1 MRASKYPVPRAID
14 GVADAPAVIGCF
26 RGGIMAKSRST
37 FGKIQREQEKRERAR
52 EKQERRELRKEN
64 EDEEV
69 VVDGSPID
77 ESKILMEFAKIHE
90 DFADGRMSQE
100 DFETRQEELRQLLM
114 AQ

>member
-1 MRASKYPVPRAID
+1 M
-14 GVADAPAVIGCF
+14 
-26 RGGIMAKSRST
+26 
-37 FGKIQREQEKRERAR
+37 
-52 EKQERRELRKEN
+52 
-64 EDEEV
+64 
-69 VVDGSPID
+69 VDGSPID

>member
-1 MRASKYPVPRAID
+1 
-14 GVADAPAVIGCF
+14 
-26 RGGIMAKSRST
+26 MAKSRST

-52 EKQERRELRKEN
+52 EKQERRELRKEEGGD
-64 EDEEV
+64 EDG
-69 VVDGSPID
+69 VVDASTID

-90 DFADGRMSQE
+90 DFADGRMSLE

>member
-1 MRASKYPVPRAID
+1 
-14 GVADAPAVIGCF
+14 
-26 RGGIMAKSRST
+26 MAKSRST

-52 EKQERRELRKEN
+52 EKQERRELRKEGADD
-64 EDEEV
+64 EDV
-69 VVDGSPID
+69 IDPSSID

-90 DFADGRMSQE
+90 DFAEGRMSQE